1 MFFTPKGKAL
11 YEAPPPPEL
20 GPDPVEHLVRRN
32 RERGITPDGWST
44 APRWNRDSDIPWE
57 IEAAAREALD
67 PWDEPVV
74 GEAAATAVAG
84 TSPL

>member
-1 MFFTPKGKAL
+1 MHEEGYQVCSDPDGQMIVFFTPKGKAL

-32 RERGITPDGWST
+32 RERGVTPDGWST
-44 APRWNRDSDIPWE
+44 AQRWNRDSDIPWE

-67 PWDEPVV
+67 
-74 GEAAATAVAG
+74 
-84 TSPL
+84 S